1 MRPTTL
7 LRHSLSPSPSPPS
20 AALREL
26 CGLETFLAEKL
37 EDVRRSGRASSTLF
51 LRAVEELHGVL
62 AQSLAPW
69 NDAVQPVEDRG
80 ALPASDP
87 APDAGESLCP
97 EGGHCPGEE
106 PCLEDV
112 PVEETPAASV
122 SGEPEVLIPAELDL
136 AEDEFLLDFGDEILC
151 LHAAQELPGDFL
163 PTGLRR
169 RKART
174 P

>member
-1 MRPTTL
+1 M
-7 LRHSLSPSPSPPS
+7 
-20 AALREL
+20 
-26 CGLETFLAEKL
+26 
-37 EDVRRSGRASSTLF
+37 
-51 LRAVEELHGVL
+51 
-62 AQSLAPW
+62 
-69 NDAVQPVEDRG
+69 
-80 ALPASDP
+80 
-87 APDAGESLCP
+87 
-97 EGGHCPGEE
+97 
-106 PCLEDV
+106 
-112 PVEETPAASV
+112 EETPAASV